1 MREGRRHARLRLGLT
16 DPPGPGF
23 GRAPVP
29 RSEGRSAMEHEIDQA
44 ARNFR
49 TVVVSAVIGAT
60 LALGTAVGLVLT
72 HHLSVWV
79 G

>member
-1 MREGRRHARLRLGLT
+1 MT
-16 DPPGPGF
+16 
-23 GRAPVP
+23 
-29 RSEGRSAMEHEIDQA
+29 EHEIDQA

-60 LALGTAVGLVLT
+60 LALGTAVGLILT

>member
-1 MREGRRHARLRLGLT
+1 MSDE
-16 DPPGPGF
+16 
-23 GRAPVP
+23 
-29 RSEGRSAMEHEIDQA
+29 EIQAA

-49 TVVVSAVIGAT
+49 TVVISAVIGAT
-60 LALGTAVGLVLT
+60 LALGTAVGLIVT

>member
-1 MREGRRHARLRLGLT
+1 MT
-16 DPPGPGF
+16 
-23 GRAPVP
+23 
-29 RSEGRSAMEHEIDQA
+29 EHEINVA

-49 TVVVSAVIGAT
+49 TVVLSAVVGAT
-60 LALGTAVGLVLT
+60 LALGTAVGLIVT